1 MRKKQILI
9 IYIFSIGLLTLSLS
23 FAYLQYNRR
32 KRLQLSI
39 QLKQLQQLQ
48 KEQYKKSALF
58 IEENKRNIKEL
69 KYKLQQADQTN
80 KVLRDQLKE
89 QIELT
94 LCANKQAE
102 IKLAR
107 RKQASTILLKSE
119 IYNHIQKQLHTTK
132 ISKNLLSNNNWKELE
147 DAINNTYE
155 GFTENLRKL
164 YDLNEHEYHVCLL
177 IKINISPIDIA
188 KLTMHSKEAITSNR
202 RRLYEKVFGKKGT
215 PKDWD
220 SFILSL

>member
-1 MRKKQILI
+1 MQVKNWNRAAVERLLPFSLPWIPERGFGGLLWKEFIHTSVHLFVAITFLELLITDTETVRHLNSLYNYQVREKENNQLKAENEKKQILI

-80 KVLRDQLKE
+80 KVWHLYLVY
-89 QIELT
+89 
-94 LCANKQAE
+94 
-102 IKLAR
+102 IK
-107 RKQASTILLKSE
+107 
-119 IYNHIQKQLHTTK
+119 
-132 ISKNLLSNNNWKELE
+132 
-147 DAINNTYE
+147 
-155 GFTENLRKL
+155 F
-164 YDLNEHEYHVCLL
+164 
-177 IKINISPIDIA
+177 
-188 KLTMHSKEAITSNR
+188 
-202 RRLYEKVFGKKGT
+202 
-215 PKDWD
+215 
-220 SFILSL
+220 

>member
-1 MRKKQILI
+1 M
-9 IYIFSIGLLTLSLS
+9 
-23 FAYLQYNRR
+23 
-32 KRLQLSI
+32 
-39 QLKQLQQLQ
+39 
-48 KEQYKKSALF
+48 
-58 IEENKRNIKEL
+58 
-69 KYKLQQADQTN
+69 QQADQTN

-132 ISKNLLSNNNWKELE
+132 ISKNLLSNN
-147 DAINNTYE
+147 
-155 GFTENLRKL
+155 
-164 YDLNEHEYHVCLL
+164 
-177 IKINISPIDIA
+177 ISPIDIA

>member
-1 MRKKQILI
+1 M
-9 IYIFSIGLLTLSLS
+9 
-23 FAYLQYNRR
+23 
-32 KRLQLSI
+32 
-39 QLKQLQQLQ
+39 
-48 KEQYKKSALF
+48 
-58 IEENKRNIKEL
+58 
-69 KYKLQQADQTN
+69 
-80 KVLRDQLKE
+80 KE

-102 IKLAR
+102 IKLAK

-147 DAINNTYE
+147 
-155 GFTENLRKL
+155 
-164 YDLNEHEYHVCLL
+164 
-177 IKINISPIDIA
+177 ISPIDIA